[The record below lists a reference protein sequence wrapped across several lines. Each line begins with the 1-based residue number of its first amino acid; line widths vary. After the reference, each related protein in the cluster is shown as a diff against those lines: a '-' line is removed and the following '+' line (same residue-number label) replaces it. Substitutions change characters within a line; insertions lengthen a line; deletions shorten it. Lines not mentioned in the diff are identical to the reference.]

1 MSAVG
6 PPSYA
11 LVCRRA
17 AVMGVSGETPC
28 FLVSIPAAVA
38 ICVLTGGTLVV
49 ADICLSVFTDGET
62 SIDAELLEFP
72 PLPPPDFGGVIAAD
86 FNVVVSVPLLMGG
99 VACQAVVR
107 RLVKEGKTLPPPPS
121 AADDGTPPGFI
132 SSDTGEGKKN
142 NLIDNDGT
150 YEAKHA
156 GRYGN
161 AAVEHQNSSI
171 KGSKTECSTCDSLV
185 AKTSFELLNTR
196 TWTGK
201 KQQGA
206 AANWGAGNTISIF
219 E

>member
-1 MSAVG
+1 M
-6 PPSYA
+6 
-11 LVCRRA
+11 
-17 AVMGVSGETPC
+17 
-28 FLVSIPAAVA
+28 SIPAVVA

-107 RLVKEGKTLPPPPS
+107 RLVKEGKPLPPPS
-121 AADDGTPPGFI
+121 TADEGTPPGFI
-132 SSDTGEGKKN
+132 SSDTGEGKN

-156 GRYGN
+156 GQHGN
-161 AAVEHQNSSI
+161 AMRVRQFQHPW
-171 KGSKTECSTCDSLV
+171 CSTPQQ
-185 AKTSFELLNTR
+185 
-196 TWTGK
+196 K
-201 KQQGA
+201 KK
-206 AANWGAGNTISIF
+206 
-219 E
+219 